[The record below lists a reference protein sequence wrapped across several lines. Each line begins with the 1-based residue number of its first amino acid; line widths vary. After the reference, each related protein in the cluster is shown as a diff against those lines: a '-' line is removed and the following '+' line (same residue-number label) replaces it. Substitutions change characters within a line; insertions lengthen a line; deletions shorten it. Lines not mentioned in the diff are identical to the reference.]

1 MDALVRTYLDRIGLR
16 GPVKADLDTLRAV
29 QRRALETIPFE
40 NLDILRG
47 IPLRFGTEEL
57 ADKVLTRRRGGVCYE
72 QNFLLEEVLRRLG
85 MDTALLSGY
94 VIGGSQLAFSHAL
107 VMVRLPE
114 GRYIADVGFGGR
126 GTALTPLALD
136 TGEWQSDGRSRFRLR
151 REGEGYLL
159 EREKGDG
166 TAAGVYHFSDVPRRR
181 EEFRETCDTLCASP
195 QCKFTHMLVCYR
207 ESSAGLLALRD
218 GAFSVERPGCPP
230 EITPVNSPEERD
242 RLLAERFGLPPLGPD
257 WRPRW

>member
-107 VMVRLPE
+107 VLVRLPE

-151 REGEGYLL
+151 REGG
-159 EREKGDG
+159 G
-166 TAAGVYHFSDVPRRR
+166 TCWSGRRGMGRPPGSTIFPTSPAAGRSSGRPATRFAPPRSANSP
-181 EEFRETCDTLCASP
+181 TCWCATGNPPRGCWPSGTGP
-195 QCKFTHMLVCYR
+195 
-207 ESSAGLLALRD
+207 SAWSAPAALR
-218 GAFSVERPGCPP
+218 R
-230 EITPVNSPEERD
+230 SPR
-242 RLLAERFGLPPLGPD
+242 
-257 WRPRW
+257 